1 MTKQPLVSIIIPYF
15 KKKKYFKKTIH
26 SIFSQSYQN
35 FEIIL
40 IYDDLDLAELKFV
53 KDTLKIIKKKKILI
67 NKKNLGPGISR
78 NKGVLKSNGSFVA
91 FCDADDVW
99 NKDKLKLQITFMKN
113 DNINFSHTD
122 YSIIDKYSKI
132 IGQFKIDKKL
142 DYKKLIKS
150 CDIGLSTV
158 VGTKNLFLKNK
169 FSSLK
174 TKEDYQ
180 LWLRLL
186 RKQKFISGMGKNLS
200 SWRMAENSLSSSII
214 QKIFDSFK
222 LYYYYEK
229 YNIISSIFFVLRLTY
244 FALLK
249 KIKIYLLR
257 G

>member
-1 MTKQPLVSIIIPYF
+1 
-15 KKKKYFKKTIH
+15 
-26 SIFSQSYQN
+26 
-35 FEIIL
+35 
-40 IYDDLDLAELKFV
+40 
-53 KDTLKIIKKKKILI
+53 
-67 NKKNLGPGISR
+67 
-78 NKGVLKSNGSFVA
+78 
-91 FCDADDVW
+91 
-99 NKDKLKLQITFMKN
+99 MKN
-113 DNINFSHTD
+113 DNINFTHTG

-142 DYKKLIKS
+142 NYKKLIKS

-169 FSSLK
+169 FSSLN

-180 LWLRLL
+180 LWLKLL
-186 RKQKFISGMGKNLS
+186 RKQKFISGIDKNLS
-200 SWRMAENSLSSSII
+200 SWRMVENSLSSSII